1 MVFGLRRDGFQ
12 ESRRIEEGPAVSEG
26 DDDTVIQPL
35 RADDLW
41 FRAGSSASHGYL
53 GLIVREKVAY
63 CYAYV
68 SWQTI
73 RMSNSRRSQ
82 NVRPAIRPA
91 AFDLRG
97 DAP

>member
-1 MVFGLRRDGFQ
+1 MVFGLRRDGVQ
-12 ESRRIEEGPAVSEG
+12 QSRRVEDGPAIAIG

-41 FRAGSSASHGYL
+41 FRAGSSLHEYL
-53 GLIVREKVAY
+53 GLIAREKVAY

-73 RMSNSRRSQ
+73 RMSNGRRSQ